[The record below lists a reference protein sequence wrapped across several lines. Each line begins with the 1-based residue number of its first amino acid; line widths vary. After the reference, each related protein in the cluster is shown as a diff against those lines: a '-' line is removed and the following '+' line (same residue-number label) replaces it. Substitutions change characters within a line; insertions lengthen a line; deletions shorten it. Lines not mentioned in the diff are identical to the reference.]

1 MRAGSIQATV
11 ARVDALAGSLRYQAT
26 RTGEPPGIQRADGRN
41 TPSPGSAGWITG
53 AIGAGVAYAG
63 WDEVPGMPEAVGPA
77 EMETVPVEGSLCDRW
92 RRGPFG
98 PVAVGEIGRLINQ
111 AEDAMPTTT
120 TIKKTIRDLGLRK

>member
-1 MRAGSIQATV
+1 
-11 ARVDALAGSLRYQAT
+11 
-26 RTGEPPGIQRADGRN
+26 
-41 TPSPGSAGWITG
+41 
-53 AIGAGVAYAG
+53 
-63 WDEVPGMPEAVGPA
+63 MPEAVGPA